1 MLINKKALLT
11 ASLLSIFQLSCSAA
25 NNNIPAV
32 INNDAFQGFLFTP
45 KETTLSGYTFKTN
58 DMEKVK
64 FASCQQTLDYKIS
77 NIAEYNY
84 FRFKLLVV
92 ACKAVNQYKTAQGS
106 TQSLF
111 PVKLDDKFYENLPAL
126 TTPYLSR
133 TEYLQRK
140 NKTIKQVYKTLKVS
154 SKNNTATIITNDDE
168 IYITVLAR
176 GDFNNDKIED
186 LLVTSEWY
194 AKHANGKHT
203 ELVVLSKTG
212 KNKAIQ
218 INWRMNT
225 LK

>member
-11 ASLLSIFQLSCSAA
+11 AGLLSIFQLSCTAA
-25 NNNIPAV
+25 NNDIPAS
-32 INNDAFQGFLFTP
+32 INNDAFQGFVFTP
-45 KETTLSGYTFKTN
+45 KETALSGYMFKTN
-58 DMEKVK
+58 EMEKVE
-64 FASCQQTLDYKIS
+64 FTSCQQALDYKIS

-92 ACKAVNQYKTAQGS
+92 ACKAVNKYKTAHGS
-106 TQSLF
+106 TQSSF
-111 PVKLDDKFYENLPAL
+111 PVKLDDKFYSKLPAL
-126 TTPYLSR
+126 TTPYLSK
-133 TEYLQRK
+133 TEYKQRK
-140 NKTIKQVYKTLKVS
+140 NKTIKQTYKNLKVT

-168 IYITVLAR
+168 IYISVLAR

-186 LLVTSEWY
+186 LLISSEWY

-212 KNKAIQ
+212 KDKAIQ
-218 INWRMNT
+218 IDWRMNT